1 MKTVTRRIIS
11 RKQWDKLIDKG
22 MLQLINAGFDDD
34 YVITLRK
41 EAIDNLTPET
51 MGKIEEKDY
60 QLTSILCTRSM
71 YSIYIKEESYDII
84 VEDDLNPLEE
94 KHGFYI
100 PEWMFEDRQDDL
112 VDLYKRYGKYKEE

>member
-1 MKTVTRRIIS
+1 MDTIKRRIIS
-11 RKQWDKLIDKG
+11 REQWDNLIEKG
-22 MLQLINAGFDDD
+22 MLELKGTRIDKD
-34 YVITLRK
+34 YVITLM
-41 EAIDNLTPET
+41 IDVMKKFTPET

-60 QLTSILCTRSM
+60 QLTSIPCTRSM
-71 YSIYIKEESYDII
+71 YSIYIKEESYDIT